1 MISKTNLRIILEE
14 IKMKLRRIAA
24 VAAASAMALTAVAAS
39 ASAYEYTAFLMFTDI
54 DWLWGNW
61 DAGNGTDATITG
73 PGTYTVSLDNTQA
86 ENTMSATNGAN
97 VFCVDIIGGYADLAD
112 MDVTLDSIKADG
124 NEVAFDPEKICYGDI
139 EEKGNYRIEIQNAYG
154 LTGDMSDP
162 HYGAIDAASFS
173 AAEKIEVTFT
183 ISDPNGAAEE
193 AAPAEDTASEDTAA
207 EDTSAE
213 EAAAPAEETEAPAA
227 DASTT
232 AAATGNTSAAALA
245 GVMATAAAAAL
256 IAKKHTK

>member
-1 MISKTNLRIILEE
+1 
-14 IKMKLRRIAA
+14 MKLRRIAA
-24 VAAASAMALTAVAAS
+24 VAAASAMALSAAAAT
-39 ASAYEYTAFLMFTDI
+39 ASAYEYEAFLMFTDI

-61 DAGNGTDATITG
+61 DAGNAGDATITG

-112 MDVTLDSIKADG
+112 FDVTLDSVKADG
-124 NEVAFDPEKICYGDI
+124 VEVPFDPEKICYGDI

-154 LTGDMSDP
+154 LTGDMTDP

-183 ISDPNGAAEE
+183 ISDPNGAAAEEAVVEE
-193 AAPAEDTASEDTAA
+193 AAPEET
-207 EDTSAE
+207 
-213 EAAAPAEETEAPAA
+213 EAAAVETTEAPAA
-227 DASTT
+227 DTTTTST
-232 AAATGNTSAAALA
+232 ATGNTSAAALA
-245 GVMATAAAAAL
+245 GVMVTAAAAAL
-256 IAKKHTK
+256 IAKKRSK

>member
-1 MISKTNLRIILEE
+1 
-14 IKMKLRRIAA
+14 MKLRRIAA
-24 VAAASAMALTAVAAS
+24 VAAASAMALSAVAAT

-61 DAGNGTDATITG
+61 DAGKATDATITG

-97 VFCVDIIGGYADLAD
+97 VFCVDIVGGYADLAD
-112 MDVTLDSIKADG
+112 FDVTLDSIKADG
-124 NEVAFDPEKICYGDI
+124 VDVPFDPEKICYGDI

-193 AAPAEDTASEDTAA
+193 AAPEETEAA
-207 EDTSAE
+207 VE
-213 EAAAPAEETEAPAA
+213 ETEAAPAEEAAEAPAA
-227 DASTT
+227 DTTTPST
-232 AAATGNTSAAALA
+232 ATGNTSAAALA
-245 GVMATAAAAAL
+245 GVMVTAAAAAL
-256 IAKKHTK
+256 IAKKSSK

>member
-1 MISKTNLRIILEE
+1 MIKGILRFAAYYCKNKFLKNNLEE

-24 VAAASAMALTAVAAS
+24 VAAASAMALSAVAAT

-61 DAGNGTDATITG
+61 DAGKATDATITG

-86 ENTMSATNGAN
+86 ENAMSAANGAN
-97 VFCVDIIGGYADLAD
+97 VFCVDIVGGYADLAD
-112 MDVTLDSIKADG
+112 LEVTLDSIKADG
-124 NEVAFDPEKICYGDI
+124 VEVPFDPEKICYGDI

-183 ISDPNGAAEE
+183 ISDPNGAAAE
-193 AAPAEDTASEDTAA
+193 AAPEETEAEATEVAL
-207 EDTSAE
+207 
-213 EAAAPAEETEAPAA
+213 EATEAPAA
-227 DASTT
+227 DTTTTST
-232 AAATGNTSAAALA
+232 ATGNTSAAALA
-245 GVMATAAAAAL
+245 GVMVTAAAAAL
-256 IAKKHTK
+256 IAKKRTK

>member
-1 MISKTNLRIILEE
+1 
-14 IKMKLRRIAA
+14 MKLRRIAA
-24 VAAASAMALTAVAAS
+24 VAAASAMALSVAAVP

-61 DAGNGTDATITG
+61 DAGKATDATITG

-86 ENTMSATNGAN
+86 ENAMSATNGAN

-112 MDVTLDSIKADG
+112 LDVTLDSVKADG
-124 NEVAFDPEKICYGDI
+124 VDVPFDPEKICYGDI

-183 ISDPNGAAEE
+183 ISDPNGAAAEE
-193 AAPAEDTASEDTAA
+193 AAPAEES
-207 EDTSAE
+207 
-213 EAAAPAEETEAPAA
+213 APAEETAAVETTEAPAA
-227 DASTT
+227 DTTTTST
-232 AAATGNTSAAALA
+232 ATGNTSAAALA
-245 GVMATAAAAAL
+245 GVMVTAAAAAL
-256 IAKKHTK
+256 IAKKRSK

>member
-1 MISKTNLRIILEE
+1 
-14 IKMKLRRIAA
+14 MKLRRIAA

-61 DAGNGTDATITG
+61 DAGNATDATITG

-193 AAPAEDTASEDTAA
+193 AAPAEDTAA

-213 EAAAPAEETEAPAA
+213 EAAAPAEDAAEETEAPAA

>member
-1 MISKTNLRIILEE
+1 
-14 IKMKLRRIAA
+14 MKLRRIAA
-24 VAAASAMALTAVAAS
+24 VAAASAMALSVAAVP

-61 DAGNGTDATITG
+61 DAGKATDATITG

-86 ENTMSATNGAN
+86 ENAMSVTNGAN

-112 MDVTLDSIKADG
+112 LDVTLDSVKADG
-124 NEVAFDPEKICYGDI
+124 VDVPFDPEKICYGDI

-183 ISDPNGAAEE
+183 ISDPNGAAAEE
-193 AAPAEDTASEDTAA
+193 AAPAEES
-207 EDTSAE
+207 
-213 EAAAPAEETEAPAA
+213 APAEETAAVETTEAPAA
-227 DASTT
+227 DTTTTST
-232 AAATGNTSAAALA
+232 ATGNTSAAALA
-245 GVMATAAAAAL
+245 GVMVTAAAAAL
-256 IAKKHTK
+256 IAKKRSK

>member
-1 MISKTNLRIILEE
+1 
-14 IKMKLRRIAA
+14 MKLRRIAA
-24 VAAASAMALTAVAAS
+24 VAAASAMALSVAAVP

-61 DAGNGTDATITG
+61 DAGKATDATITG

-86 ENTMSATNGAN
+86 ENAMSATNGAN

-112 MDVTLDSIKADG
+112 LDVTLDSVKADG
-124 NEVAFDPEKICYGDI
+124 VDVPFDPEKICYGDI

-183 ISDPNGAAEE
+183 ISDPNGAAAEE
-193 AAPAEDTASEDTAA
+193 AAPAEESV
-207 EDTSAE
+207 
-213 EAAAPAEETEAPAA
+213 PAEETAAVETTEAPAA
-227 DASTT
+227 DTTTTST
-232 AAATGNTSAAALA
+232 ATGNTSAAALA
-245 GVMATAAAAAL
+245 GVMVTAAAAAL
-256 IAKKHTK
+256 IAKKRSK